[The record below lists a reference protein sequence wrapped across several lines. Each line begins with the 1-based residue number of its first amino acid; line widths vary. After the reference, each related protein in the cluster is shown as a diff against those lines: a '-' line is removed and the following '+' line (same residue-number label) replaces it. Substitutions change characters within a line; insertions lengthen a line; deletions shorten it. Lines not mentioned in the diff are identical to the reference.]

1 MLESNIELS
10 EGWRAIDARCDI
22 RKLVPLGALDDVVKD
37 QDHAMVAAFK
47 DQNILIL
54 GLLVM

>member
-1 MLESNIELS
+1 V
-10 EGWRAIDARCDI
+10 IDARCDI
-22 RKLVPLGALDDVVKD
+22 RKFVPLGTLDDVVKD

-47 DQNILIL
+47 DQDILIL

>member
-1 MLESNIELS
+1 M
-10 EGWRAIDARCDI
+10 IDARCDI

-54 GLLVM
+54 GFLVM